1 MCSPLCPRG
10 HLSRGRWVSGEHRE
24 IKKKAWVLVRPFFDV
39 KGAAADAQMGTIL
52 DDKRGSAG
60 FPLVVSE
67 QEYDKGKNK
76 SQSSL

>member
-1 MCSPLCPRG
+1 MFSS
-10 HLSRGRWVSGEHRE
+10 LSEGSSLPGQVGFCTRKK
-24 IKKKAWVLVRPFFDV
+24 KKKAWVLVRPFFDV

-67 QEYDKGKNK
+67 QEYDKGRNK